1 MELVPMTRGP
11 EVVSVSKLIRAPV
24 NDVFAWCTD
33 YSDMDPEIMGSKG
46 SQTRRIVSRDRTRV
60 VFVETYSD
68 PGIRTRRAEVSL
80 YPPSE
85 WRAKFSGGK
94 WEGTGF
100 YKLSETKDGTK
111 LDITFTME
119 KAIEGYTAEVLKQ
132 RANEVWDACVAA
144 IEKSPKSA

>member
-1 MELVPMTRGP
+1 LPTGP
-11 EVVSVSKLIRAPV
+11 EVVSVSKLIRAPL

-46 SQTRRIVSRDRTRV
+46 SQTRRITSRDKTRV

-68 PGIRTRRAEVSL
+68 PGIRTRRVEVSL
-80 YPPSE
+80 HPPSE
-85 WRAKFSGGK
+85 WRARFSGGK

-132 RANEVWDACVAA
+132 RANEVWDAYVAA
-144 IEKSPKSA
+144 IERSPKSA